1 MPKIA
6 AFLAGCAAML
16 LLAPRAHAK
25 EDQVSK
31 RCWDLAASEPKKVAA
46 FVSEELRKPGNSD
59 ARVGHLRAC
68 RGWVYENIEGHIN
81 EAAVEYEAAV
91 VLTERSG
98 EKDALA
104 DALVLRGELRHYRGE
119 FDAAIDD
126 LQKSYAVAQ
135 TKRQQRY
142 ALNAIANLYAD
153 RRVGAYDR
161 AIEYYRQ
168 VLAAN
173 EQEGDAAAIAT
184 AHYNVAA
191 TLDTKGDLLGALAS
205 YQRALQM
212 EERRGDANEIAA
224 VQRALG
230 VTLTK
235 LGRHTEALTLLEP
248 ALAQFVKADDPE
260 ATAQARLARGTV
272 FRYLGR
278 MNEAMRD
285 LDAARAHF
293 QSVESN
299 RFLEKTEE
307 ERANALAQLG
317 NWRGAYEARAA
328 QMAVREKINQ
338 RTREEHLSRLRVQFE
353 TEKKE
358 QENRALLR
366 IRQLQRIA
374 IGLGA
379 IIIIFLIYLA
389 LRHLA
394 TARRMRDLALTDE
407 LTKLPNRR
415 HVLTFADEQLRAARA
430 NGKALSILAMDL
442 DHFKRIN
449 DTYGHDAGDIV
460 LRRVADAA
468 RGALR
473 SHDKIGRTG
482 GEEFLIVLPET
493 HAARAA
499 EVAERV
505 RLAVAAID
513 CSDIAPD
520 VRMTVSIGVTESTS
534 GDDFTAI
541 AKRAD
546 HSLYRAKERGRN
558 RVELAYS

>member
-1 MPKIA
+1 
-6 AFLAGCAAML
+6 ML
-16 LLAPRAHAK
+16 LLAPLAHAK
-25 EDQVSK
+25 EDAVSK
-31 RCWDLAASEPKKVAA
+31 RCWELAASEPKKVAA

-59 ARVGHLRAC
+59 ARAGHLRAC
-68 RGWVYENIEGHIN
+68 RGWVYENIDGRIV

-91 VLTERSG
+91 VLTERGG

-104 DALVLRGELRHYRGE
+104 DALVLRGELRHYRGQ
-119 FDAAIDD
+119 FDAAIED
-126 LQKSYAVAQ
+126 LQKSYAVSQ

-168 VLAAN
+168 VLAVN
-173 EQEGDAAAIAT
+173 EQEGDAAGIAT
-184 AHYNVAA
+184 AHYNIAA

-212 EERRGDANEIAA
+212 EERRGDVSEIAA

-235 LGRHTEALTLLEP
+235 LGRHTEALTVLEP
-248 ALAQFVKADDPE
+248 ALAHYVKSEDAE

-272 FRYLGR
+272 FRHLGR

-293 QSVESN
+293 KSADSN

-307 ERANALAQLG
+307 ERSIALAQLG

-328 QMAVREKINQ
+328 QMAVREKMNQ
-338 RTREEHLSRLRVQFE
+338 RTRDEHISRLRVQFE

-374 IGLGA
+374 IALGA

-415 HVLTFADEQLRAARA
+415 HVLTFATEQLRAARA
-430 NGKALSILAMDL
+430 NGSAFAMLALDV

-449 DTYGHDAGDIV
+449 DSYGHDAGDVV
-460 LRRVADAA
+460 LRRVADTCRA
-468 RGALR
+468 ALR
-473 SHDKIGRTG
+473 SRDKMGRTG
-482 GEEFLIVLPET
+482 GEEFVVVLPET
-493 HAARAA
+493 DATVAA
-499 EVAERV
+499 EIAERLRV
-505 RLAVAAID
+505 AVEAID
-513 CSDIAPD
+513 FSDIEPD
-520 VRMTVSIGVTESTS
+520 LRITISIGVTESRS
-534 GDDFTAI
+534 NEDFMAI
-541 AKRAD
+541 SKRAD
-546 HSLYRAKERGRN
+546 DSLYRAKERGRN
-558 RVELAYS
+558 RVELAYA